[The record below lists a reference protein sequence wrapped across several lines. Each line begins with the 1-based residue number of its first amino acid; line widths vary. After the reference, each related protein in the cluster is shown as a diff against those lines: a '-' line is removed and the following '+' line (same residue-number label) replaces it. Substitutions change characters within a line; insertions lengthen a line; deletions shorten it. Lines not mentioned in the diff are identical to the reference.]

1 MDALHWSSS
10 LHLKNP
16 CPISSIYTKNL
27 QTPTS
32 ILCYKYRFSCS
43 SFGGKSIGSTESNKK
58 LVQSVVKED
67 QSTESNKKLVQSI
80 AKGLIGLAAAV
91 SVCLDVSPARAESLT
106 IAFPAS
112 RTHEVNAVQR
122 TLIETWGLIRETFVD
137 PTFNHQ
143 DWDSQLQQT
152 MVEMLPLRTADAAY
166 SKIRGM
172 LSTLGDPFTRIISP
186 KEYQSFRIG
195 SDGNV
200 QGVGL
205 FVNTEP
211 KNGHL
216 VVLSCVEGSPAA
228 RAGIHVGDE
237 LVEINGERLDG
248 VSGEVAAQKLRGH
261 VGTSV
266 TVKVHNGKKLA
277 IDSSFREVK
286 LPREFIKLSPISSAI
301 IPHRTSDGHVSKT
314 GYVKL
319 LAFSQTAAADMKHA
333 IHELENQGV
342 ESYILDLR
350 NNPASTQKLTF
361 FLVVLFDFF
370 LKLIQVC
377 FLQGGLVKAGLDV
390 AQIWLDGDETLVNTI
405 DRDGNMLPINMINGH
420 ALTRDPLVVLVNEGS
435 ASASEILAGA
445 LHDNGRAKLIGN
457 RTFGKGKIQS
467 VTELHDGSALFIT
480 VAKYLSPA
488 LHDIDQVGIA
498 PDVQCTTEMLK
509 DSAVMKKKSGG
520 SSSSLEGDSCIL
532 VAEHELDHQGSAS

>member
-1 MDALHWSSS
+1 MNSLDLNNICSLSSV
-10 LHLKNP
+10 
-16 CPISSIYTKNL
+16 YTKVPY
-27 QTPTS
+27 TPTS
-32 ILCYKYRFSCS
+32 LMCYKHRVSCFNVSSYRNKCKVLPVAQSLHKTKVNS
-43 SFGGKSIGSTESNKK
+43 QVETNKK
-58 LVQSVVKED
+58 MVE
-67 QSTESNKKLVQSI
+67 SI
-80 AKGLIGLAAAV
+80 AKGLIGFAAAV
-91 SVCLDVSPARAESLT
+91 SLCLDSPAMAESLT

-122 TLIETWGLIRETFVD
+122 TLVETWGLIRETFVD

-143 DWDSQLQQT
+143 DWDSKLQQT

-172 LSTLGDPFTRIISP
+172 LSTLGDPFTRIVSP

-205 FVNTEP
+205 FVNNEP
-211 KNGHL
+211 KTGHL
-216 VVLSCVEGSPAA
+216 VVLSCVEGSPAD

-237 LVEINGERLDG
+237 LVEINGERLNG
-248 VSGEVAAQKLRGH
+248 ISGEAAAQKLRGH

-277 IDSSFREVK
+277 IDSSFREVR

-301 IPHRTSDGHVSKT
+301 IPHRTPDGHVSKT

-319 LAFSQTAAADMKHA
+319 FAFSQTAADDMKHA
-333 IHELENQGV
+333 IYELENQGV

-350 NNPASTQKLTF
+350 NNPA
-361 FLVVLFDFF
+361 
-370 LKLIQVC
+370 I
-377 FLQGGLVKAGLDV
+377 KAGLDV

-420 ALTRDPLVVLVNEGS
+420 ALTHDPLVVLVNEGS

-488 LHDIDQVGIA
+488 LHAIDQVGIT
-498 PDVQCTTEMLK
+498 PDVQCTTDMLNTPK
-509 DSAVMKKKSGG
+509 ESGLLRKKSAV
-520 SSSSLEGDSCIL
+520 SSSLEGDSCIL
-532 VAEHELDHQGSAS
+532 VAEHELDNQESKGSAS

>member
-1 MDALHWSSS
+1 MAALRQPN
-10 LHLKNP
+10 LDLNNP
-16 CPISSIYTKNL
+16 CPISSIYTKIHH
-27 QTPTS
+27 TPTS
-32 ILCYKYRFSCS
+32 IVCYKRRISCFNGYRS
-43 SFGGKSIGSTESNKK
+43 KSKRLPLKTKASTQDGNESVESNKK
-58 LVQSVVKED
+58 LVS
-67 QSTESNKKLVQSI
+67 SI
-80 AKGLIGLAAAV
+80 AKGLIGFAAAV
-91 SVCLDVSPARAESLT
+91 SVCLDSPAMAESLT

-122 TLIETWGLIRETFVD
+122 TLVETWGLIRETFVD

-143 DWDSQLQQT
+143 DWDSKLQQT

-205 FVNTEP
+205 FVNSEP
-211 KNGHL
+211 TTGHL
-216 VVLSCVEGSPAA
+216 IVLSCVEGSPAA

-237 LVEINGERLDG
+237 LVEINGERLNG
-248 VSGEVAAQKLRGH
+248 ISGEAAAQKLRGH

-266 TVKVHNGKKLA
+266 SVKVHNGKKLA
-277 IDSSFREVK
+277 IDSSFREVR
-286 LPREFIKLSPISSAI
+286 LPREFIKLSPISSSI
-301 IPHRTSDGHVSKT
+301 IPHRTPDGHVSKT

-319 LAFSQTAAADMKHA
+319 LAFSQTAAADMEHA

-350 NNPASTQKLTF
+350 NNP
-361 FLVVLFDFF
+361 
-370 LKLIQVC
+370 
-377 FLQGGLVKAGLDV
+377 GGLVKAGLDV

-420 ALTRDPLVVLVNEGS
+420 ALTRDPLVVLVNERS

-457 RTFGKGKIQS
+457 KTFGKGKIQS

-488 LHDIDQVGIA
+488 LHDIDQVGIT
-498 PDVQCTTEMLK
+498 PDVQCTTGMLNSSK
-509 DSAVMKKKSGG
+509 ESGFMRKKS
-520 SSSSLEGDSCIL
+520 SVSSSLEGDSCIL
-532 VAEHELDHQGSAS
+532 VAEHELDSQEPKGSAS